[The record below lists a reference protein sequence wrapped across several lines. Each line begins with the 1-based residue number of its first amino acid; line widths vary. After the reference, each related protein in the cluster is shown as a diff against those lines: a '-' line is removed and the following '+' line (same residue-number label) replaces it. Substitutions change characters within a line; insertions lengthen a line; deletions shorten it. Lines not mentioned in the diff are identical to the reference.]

1 MDNLPLYL
9 TIIIFILAG
18 AVTWI
23 AGVTLAK
30 ATDTLDTR
38 YKIGDALGGLILLGI
53 AGSLPEIAVVYSAA
67 ISGRY
72 SVILGNLIGGISIQT
87 LIIVIFDFAVKK
99 KKPLSYLSGSMLMS
113 LESLFAIGVTIIAI
127 FGMIIPTK
135 FSVFHASPFS
145 IGILIAWI
153 LGLLLINK
161 ERKLQRFNETAVDA
175 QPGRKH
181 HEKRAVENHPFFA
194 NKTNLHVI
202 LIFILASIV
211 TLIAGVLLEKTGS
224 AFANSLGIGTGIFA
238 ATAIAFVTSLP
249 EISTGLES
257 IFIGDNQLAISDIMG
272 GNAYMVTI
280 FLFADLVAGKSIFLF
295 ASKSDLILGCLAIVM
310 MGIYSVSFVSKLRHR
325 YFRLGLDSYLEIIV
339 YIVGIYLLTR
349 LV

>member
-181 HEKRAVENHPFFA
+181 HEKRAVIRHGNHVDTRGIKEIPLRQLRIA
-194 NKTNLHVI
+194 QGVVKQGIVAKRVYDL
-202 LIFILASIV
+202 FI
-211 TLIAGVLLEKTGS
+211 TLW
-224 AFANSLGIGTGIFA
+224 
-238 ATAIAFVTSLP
+238 
-249 EISTGLES
+249 
-257 IFIGDNQLAISDIMG
+257 
-272 GNAYMVTI
+272 
-280 FLFADLVAGKSIFLF
+280 
-295 ASKSDLILGCLAIVM
+295 
-310 MGIYSVSFVSKLRHR
+310 
-325 YFRLGLDSYLEIIV
+325 IIV
-339 YIVGIYLLTR
+339 GGMNIQAAVFQFR
-349 LV
+349 QQAV